1 MKMNPLNIPIH
12 EAGHVVVCQELG
24 IPMNK
29 AVADANGG
37 YTDFERNKGLLDA
50 RLCAFVAGT
59 IAEHL
64 FGVEEG
70 RFLRISAQLGNQDY
84 REFEEN
90 GSDDLAEAKH
100 YATVLTQG
108 ELEDKRMCIR
118 KAEDKAK
125 YLLNRNAK
133 AVCAIAQGLWLSGE
147 VTDSQAKNL
156 IAYYRDSRADP
167 D

>member
-24 IPMNK
+24 ILMTR
-29 AVADANGG
+29 AVVDANGG
-37 YTDFERNKGLLDA
+37 YTDFERNIGPLDK

-64 FGVEEG
+64 FGVEDG

-84 REFEEN
+84 REFEAN

-100 YATVLTQG
+100 YAEVLTQG
-108 ELEDKRMCIR
+108 ELEEQRNCIR
-118 KAEDKAK
+118 EAEDRAEC
-125 YLLNRNAK
+125 LLNRNSK

-147 VTDSQAKNL
+147 VMDSQAKDL
-156 IAYYRDSRADP
+156 IASNRDSRGEP